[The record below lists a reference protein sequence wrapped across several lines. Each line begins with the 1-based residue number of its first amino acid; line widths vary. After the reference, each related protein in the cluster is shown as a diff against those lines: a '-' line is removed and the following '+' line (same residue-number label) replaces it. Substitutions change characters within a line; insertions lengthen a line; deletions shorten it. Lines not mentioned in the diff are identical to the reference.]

1 MDGIN
6 DLIAALGT
14 PQLPINPR
22 LNAVRSVM
30 VSGGAHTEDMF
41 GEVLVPRGLVPSL
54 DWVSVSFLYLVQCPY
69 L

>member
-14 PQLPINPR
+14 PQLPIIPR

-41 GEVLVPRGLVPSL
+41 GEVLVPRGWCLR
-54 DWVSVSFLYLVQCPY
+54 WTG
-69 L
+69 